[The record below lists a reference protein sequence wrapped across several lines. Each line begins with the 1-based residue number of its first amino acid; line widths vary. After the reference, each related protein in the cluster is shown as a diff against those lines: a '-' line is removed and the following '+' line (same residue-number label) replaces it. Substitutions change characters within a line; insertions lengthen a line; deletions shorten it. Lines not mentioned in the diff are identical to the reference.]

1 MSSMSKSKQIE
12 QMKKE
17 KKALN
22 KTMLNLTNERNNWQ
36 KDYTILEKKFKEFK
50 KKNNSDWMRTHERGY
65 KLADFFYRNK
75 DKHKWCYDELDQTFN
90 TGPNG
95 FNYIACKKLGRENCE
110 NYKKS

>member
-110 NYKKS
+110 NYKKA